1 MTLERAR
8 LSLKGFPVLWMDDLS
23 LECPALLIAASH
35 LHLLCQQSQKL
46 GLTHTMTL
54 FEVSDGG
61 SIKFAIIFH

>member
-1 MTLERAR
+1 
-8 LSLKGFPVLWMDDLS
+8 MDDLS

-46 GLTHTMTL
+46 GLTLTMTL